1 MKKLIYT
8 LLFAGTMLFTSCEAF
23 TDIQPKGMNLL
34 STTTELEML
43 LNAEMAITSTDMRL
57 AAGDVFY
64 GGNHIPS
71 LLSQPNK
78 TKASILASL
87 DDTSMDLLAEL
98 TPSDGDYTMWYEW
111 IGRISNPI
119 LMQVDAA
126 EGDEKTKQQLKAEA
140 LTLRAYCHWLLVN
153 KFAKA
158 YNPSTAA
165 TDPGI
170 PYLTHEWDISVPT
183 EKLTVQQVYEN
194 IIKDI
199 DDAIALNALPN
210 NNINRMRMS
219 KGAAYAVKAWAHLC
233 MQDYANAATAAQNAL
248 NVNGNILN
256 YKTSTTIMQG
266 VVMGGQHPC
275 IFRAPLECEE
285 DYFFTYDREL
295 MYALTPETVAYFE
308 PGHVCKDKIANYN
321 MMFDNIMDYGGM
333 VFGLPGYLVNMD
345 QVSGWNQCGLKTTHM
360 YLILAEC
367 AIANN
372 KIDDAMDILD
382 QIRENR
388 IDDAVYAPLKGRVT
402 SESEAIEYFK
412 KTSHGECIYSI
423 YNFIQKKRWNE
434 LPKYR
439 QTWGRSVM
447 GQTYSIEPGSK
458 LWVFPFPMNA
468 VNNNPNLL
476 PHNYESVK

>member
-1 MKKLIYT
+1 MTTTAIWGVKDGLDSVIRYVAKSSKTWRGQYDRAAKYHALENVLQYTADQMKTEKQFYVSGLNCDEQPDAAQKQFEITKRRFKKEGGIVCFHGYQS
-8 LLFAGTMLFTSCEAF
+8 FAPGEVTPDEAHAIGIELAKRLWGDRF
-23 TDIQPKGMNLL
+23 EVLVTTHLNTKAVHNHFCLNSVSFADGLRYYDQKATYKKMREVSDALCREWGLSVIEPKG
-34 STTTELEML
+34 
-43 LNAEMAITSTDMRL
+43 R
-57 AAGDVFY
+57 GR
-64 GGNHIPS
+64 HIGEI
-71 LLSQPNK
+71 K
-78 TKASILASL
+78 
-87 DDTSMDLLAEL
+87 
-98 TPSDGDYTMWYEW
+98 
-111 IGRISNPI
+111 
-119 LMQVDAA
+119 
-126 EGDEKTKQQLKAEA
+126 DEENGK
-140 LTLRAYCHWLLVN
+140 
-153 KFAKA
+153 
-158 YNPSTAA
+158 
-165 TDPGI
+165 
-170 PYLTHEWDISVPT
+170 PT
-183 EKLTVQQVYEN
+183 VRGQ
-194 IIKDI
+194 IKRDI

-333 VFGLPGYLVNMD
+333 VFGLPGYLVSMD

-388 IDDAVYAPLKGRVT
+388 IDDAV
-402 SESEAIEYFK
+402 
-412 KTSHGECIYSI
+412 
-423 YNFIQKKRWNE
+423 
-434 LPKYR
+434 
-439 QTWGRSVM
+439 
-447 GQTYSIEPGSK
+447 
-458 LWVFPFPMNA
+458 
-468 VNNNPNLL
+468 
-476 PHNYESVK
+476 